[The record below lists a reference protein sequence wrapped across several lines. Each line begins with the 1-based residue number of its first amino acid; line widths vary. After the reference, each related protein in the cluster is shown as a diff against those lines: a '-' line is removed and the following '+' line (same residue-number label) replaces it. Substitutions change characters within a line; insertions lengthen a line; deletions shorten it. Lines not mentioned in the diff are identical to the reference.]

1 MSTTLVS
8 GHANLIPPSETY
20 RVATLSLVYRLSELT
35 FGSLLA
41 AYSLGFVGVVT
52 AHWVEFSA
60 HGWWGIVL
68 LSVQYASISITFV
81 YLTTSFYL
89 MYHAGI
95 LTMPQMPLYRL
106 REDFTLAVVQAV
118 FFGLSMLHPWLFT
131 ILRGLNFL
139 LTIHRQNKECEK
151 LTEFLHDK
159 ICDPRGHINRDKFRV
174 GLKKLLSEDKDFS
187 ELSGWRRIGWWIWA
201 WAIIILIMG
210 FVVGYLVVELPPG
223 WPLRDKWAVSA
234 DWNLKESLITAEVVV
249 VAAVITGYGWKV
261 LKNRAEFLMTPLK
274 KADDEEEK
282 SAGVASSI
290 DKSRKQKE
298 RLKIDEQFDSLQKRL
313 AELCAG

>member
-1 MSTTLVS
+1 MSITLVS

-41 AYSLGFVGVVT
+41 AYGLGFVGAVA
-52 AHWVEFSA
+52 AHWAELSA
-60 HGWWGIVL
+60 HGRLGTVL

-89 MYHAGI
+89 MYHSGI

-106 REDFTLAVVQAV
+106 REDFTLAVVQAI
-118 FFGLSMLHPWLFT
+118 FFGLSLLRPWLFT
-131 ILRGLNFL
+131 ILLGLNFI

-159 ICDPRGHINRDKFRV
+159 ICDPRGHINRDKFRS
-174 GLKKLLSEDKDFS
+174 GLMKLLSEGEDFS

-201 WAIIILIMG
+201 WAIIILIVGM
-210 FVVGYLVVELPPG
+210 FIGYLVVDLSPG

-234 DWNLKESLITAEVVV
+234 DWNHKETLITVEVVL
-249 VAAVITGYGWKV
+249 VAVVITWYGWNV
-261 LKNRAEFLMTPLK
+261 LKKRAEFLMTPIK
-274 KADDEEEK
+274 KADDEEEE
-282 SAGVASSI
+282 SAGLAGGL

-298 RLKIDEQFDSLQKRL
+298 RLKIDKQFDSLQEKL
-313 AELCAG
+313 AQLCAG

>member
-20 RVATLSLVYRLSELT
+20 RIATLSLVYRLSELT

-41 AYSLGFVGVVT
+41 AYSLGFVGAIA
-52 AHWVEFSA
+52 AHWAELSA
-60 HGWWGIVL
+60 HGHWGLIL

-106 REDFTLAVVQAV
+106 REDFTLAVVQAI
-118 FFGLSMLHPWLFT
+118 FFGFSMLRPWAFT
-131 ILRGLNFL
+131 ILLGLNFI

-159 ICDPRGHINRDKFRV
+159 ICDPRGHINRDNFRV
-174 GLKKLLSEDKDFS
+174 GLKRLLSQDKDFS

-201 WAIIILIMG
+201 WAILT
-210 FVVGYLVVELPPG
+210 FVTGLVVAYLVLEFPPG
-223 WPLRDKWAVSA
+223 WPLRDKWAVNA
-234 DWNLKESLITAEVVV
+234 DWNFKESLITAEVVI
-249 VAAVITGYGWKV
+249 VAAVTTGYGWGV
-261 LKNRAEFLMTPLK
+261 LKKRAEFLMTPIK
-274 KADDEEEK
+274 KADDEEAA
-282 SAGVASSI
+282 SDGVASSL

-298 RLKIDEQFDSLQKRL
+298 CLMIDKQFYSLLRKL
-313 AELCAG
+313 EKLCAG